1 MVTKSPLRYP
11 GGKANLAGFLRGLI
25 ERNVGDGC
33 TYFELYAGGA
43 GAALDVLLGE
53 HVERIV
59 LNDADTHI
67 YNFWD
72 SILHQTD
79 DFLRMMWETPV
90 NMDSWHQQR
99 TIYEDGPNNGN
110 RTPLEIG
117 FATFFLNRT
126 NRSGIITKA
135 GPIGG
140 ADQTGKYKMDCR
152 FNKANLAHRIERI
165 AERAADIEIHNEN
178 TLTFIQQNIG
188 RLSDEHSFM
197 YLDPPYYKNGSSLYL
212 NAYNHQDH
220 ENLRDLMNEIRN
232 LKWMISYDDVEE
244 IRDLYADF
252 VNRRHEL
259 SYFLQEKRRTNE
271 FFVFSDTLVVE

>member
-1 MVTKSPLRYP
+1 MFTKSPLRYP

-25 ERNVGDGC
+25 ERNVGERC

-43 GAALDVLLGE
+43 GAALDLLLGG
-53 HVERIV
+53 HVEKIV

-67 YNFWD
+67 YYFWD
-72 SILHQTD
+72 AILHHTD
-79 DFLRMMWETPV
+79 DFLRMMWNTPV

-99 TIYEDGPNNGN
+99 SIYEDGDNDGN
-110 RTPLEIG
+110 RSSLEIG

-140 ADQTGKYKMDCR
+140 IDQTGKFKMDCQ

-165 AERAADIEIHNEN
+165 AERATVIEIHNED
-178 TLTFIQQNIG
+178 TLTFIRQNIG
-188 RLSDEHSFM
+188 RLSDVHSFM
-197 YLDPPYYKNGSSLYL
+197 YLDPPYYKNGNSLYL
-212 NAYNHQDH
+212 NSYNHQDH

-232 LKWMISYDDVEE
+232 LKWMVSYDDVEE

-259 SYFLQEKRRTNE
+259 SYFLQEKRKTNE
-271 FFVFSDTLVVE
+271 FFVFSDTLILE